1 MCKDKNMA
9 ISLKAFKGF
18 TLMELM
24 IVVVIM
30 GIIAAFSIP
39 NYSKAVERSYERDGM
54 VNLMAIYTS
63 QKIYYNN
70 NNTYAGGKNISE
82 LNASLELG
90 LISNGMS
97 YACNAS
103 SVAFECTATRGNT
116 FILKVNKET
125 ANPCCAGG
133 DCPSISKC
141 GSTI

>member
-1 MCKDKNMA
+1 MRKNKDVAMRRA
-9 ISLKAFKGF
+9 RAF

-70 NNTYAGGKNISE
+70 NNTYAGGKNIAE

-90 LISNGMS
+90 LISNGMT

-103 SVAFECTATRGNT
+103 GVAFECTAARGNN
-116 FILKVNKET
+116 FVLRVNKDT
-125 ANPCCAGG
+125 ANPCCSSG
-133 DCPSISKC
+133 DCPSIAKC
-141 GSTI
+141 GSTL